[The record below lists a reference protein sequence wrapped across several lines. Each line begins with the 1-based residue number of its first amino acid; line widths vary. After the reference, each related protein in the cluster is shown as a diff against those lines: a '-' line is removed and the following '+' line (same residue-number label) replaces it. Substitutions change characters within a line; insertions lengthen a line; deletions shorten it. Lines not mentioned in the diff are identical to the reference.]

1 MPKTSPKPGSAKEL
15 DVSVVLPCKDE
26 EKTIGVCIKKIQAVF
41 KAQGINGE
49 IIVSDSSKDSSPKI
63 AESLGARVVVPWNKG
78 YGNAYLAGFAASRG
92 KIIVMGD
99 ADDTYDF
106 FEMPRLLEPLK
117 AGKADLVLGSRLK
130 GTIMPG
136 AMPRLHQYVG
146 NPLLTFFLNT
156 FFGTTISDAHTGFRA
171 FSREALVAIDPHA
184 TGMEFASEMI
194 FKAAKK
200 RLRISEVPI
209 TYYPRRSRPHL
220 QSFSDGWRHLR
231 FMLLYAPNYLFLAP
245 GVFFFTLGVLLMA
258 LLLGG
263 PMELLGAKL
272 DIHPM
277 IAGSFMTIL
286 GFQLVIMGLF
296 TKAYA
301 SSVHF
306 EEASQTLRFL
316 HKFFTLE
323 RASLIGLAV
332 LAAGF
337 ALSFDIFYSWLS
349 HGQGALWEIRRA
361 VFSTTLMIIG
371 VQTCFSAFFLS
382 VLAIKK
388 RD

>member
-1 MPKTSPKPGSAKEL
+1 MANEI
-15 DVSVVLPCKDE
+15 DVSVVLPCRDE
-26 EKTIGVCIKKIQAVF
+26 EKTIGICIGKIQSVF
-41 KAQGINGE
+41 RERGIRGE

-78 YGNAYLAGFAASRG
+78 YGNAYLAGFAAAHG
-92 KIIVMGD
+92 KIIMMGD

-106 FEMPRLLEPLK
+106 LEMPRLLEPLK
-117 AGKADLVLGSRLK
+117 HGKADLVLGSRLR

-136 AMPRLHQYVG
+136 AMPALHRYVG
-146 NPLLTFFLNT
+146 NPALSFLLNL
-156 FFGTTISDAHTGFRA
+156 FFGTKISDAHTGFRA
-171 FSREALVAIDPHA
+171 ISREALVAIDPHA

-200 RLRISEVPI
+200 KLKIAEVPI
-209 TYYPRRSRPHL
+209 TYHPRQTKPHL
-220 QSFSDGWRHLR
+220 ESFSDGWRHLR

-245 GVFFFTLGVLLMA
+245 GAFFFTIGVALMA

-263 PMELLGAKL
+263 PAELFGATL

-277 IAGSFMTIL
+277 IAGSFMAIL

-301 SSVHF
+301 ASVHF
-306 EEASQTLRFL
+306 EEASQTLTLL
-316 HKFFTLE
+316 HRHFTLE

-361 VFSTTLMIIG
+361 IFSTTLMIIG
-371 VQTCFSAFFLS
+371 VQTVFSAFFLS